1 MGTTYEKFLEHQKKD
16 EKALR
21 EDLKPTA
28 VEKIKTQM
36 ILNEISKK
44 ENIIFK
50 DTEKIDTEAKR
61 IQERSKTLSEDQAKI
76 LAESIYTNEEVF
88 LFLEHIADG
97 NEK

>member
-1 MGTTYEKFLEHQKKD
+1 
-16 EKALR
+16 
-21 EDLKPTA
+21 
-28 VEKIKTQM
+28 M

-50 DTEKIDTEAKR
+50 DTEKIDAEAKR
-61 IQERSKTLSEDQAKI
+61 IQERNKTLSENQAKI